1 MRGGNGVLSP
11 AKQAELL
18 KKDGNSY
25 FKKDRIGAAIDAYT
39 EVLFFNSNGIFSN
52 GLALNFKKFCWVLV
66 VLCVC
71 SKKIDCGFGFDF

>member
-1 MRGGNGVLSP
+1 MRGENGVLSP

-39 EVLFFNSNGIFSN
+39 EVLLEFSQM
-52 GLALNFKKFCWVLV
+52 GLP
-66 VLCVC
+66 
-71 SKKIDCGFGFDF
+71 